1 MIQVSSYSAA
11 GGHATN
17 EDVFEVCPHP
27 HDPAVYL
34 CALADGQGGRAGGL
48 AAARLSCRACVATA
62 SQQTPGRLMLPH
74 VWMEILRAADAAV
87 AADPAAGFTT
97 LVAFCVTEAR
107 LCGASCGDSAAVVL
121 AELGQVGNIV
131 TARQHKNPPVGS
143 GEASAVPFAATLR
156 PPWTL
161 LAMSDGVWKYAGWE
175 NILALDPRQP
185 GHVLCRTLL
194 ERACLPG
201 SLALQDDFTLV
212 VIQED
217 GAL

>member
-27 HDPAVYL
+27 RDRAMYL

-48 AAARLSCRACVATA
+48 AAARLACRTCVAAA
-62 SQQTPGRLMLPH
+62 SEKASAHLMLPY
-74 VWMEILRAADAAV
+74 VWTEILRTADAAV

-97 LVAFCVTEAR
+97 LIAFGVTEAR

-121 AELGQVGNIV
+121 AGPGQVGDIL

-143 GEASAVPFAATLR
+143 GMAIPVPFAAILR
-156 PPWTL
+156 PPWAL
-161 LAMSDGVWKYAGWE
+161 LTMSDGVWKYSGWE
-175 NILALDPRQP
+175 SIFGLDPRQP

-194 ERACLPG
+194 ERACLPD